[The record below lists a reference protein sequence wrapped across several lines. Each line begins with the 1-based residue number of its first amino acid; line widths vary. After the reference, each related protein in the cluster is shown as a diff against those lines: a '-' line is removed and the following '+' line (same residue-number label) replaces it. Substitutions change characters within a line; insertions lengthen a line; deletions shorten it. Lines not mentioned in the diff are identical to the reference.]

1 MAAVPF
7 SRPGVSLGLG
17 HGSGGPLACTGGLA
31 SCWPLTQVVRAGL
44 VSLVL
49 SAFLRLETYLQHQV
63 MRKVTCC
70 LKLMETG
77 DSVTETGW
85 RKVGHCCHSPGSGDP
100 MGAGC
105 SWFWRPHEEGHFWFL
120 RPHEEGRFWFWRLHG
135 GGAFLVLETP
145 WGRGVPGS
153 VDPKGEGR
161 PWFWRPHEEGRPWF
175 WRPFGEGH
183 HWFWRPH
190 GGGTLR
196 VLETLQGG
204 VLPGALRPLTLR
216 LCTRSEL

>member
-105 SWFWRPHEEGHFWFL
+105 SWFWRPHEEG
-120 RPHEEGRFWFWRLHG
+120 RFWFWRLHG

-153 VDPKGEGR
+153 GDPTRRGVPGSGDPLGRDIPGSGDPMGEGR
-161 PWFWRPHEEGRPWF
+161 SGFWRPCREVCCRE
-175 WRPFGEGH
+175 
-183 HWFWRPH
+183 
-190 GGGTLR
+190 
-196 VLETLQGG
+196 
-204 VLPGALRPLTLR
+204 
-216 LCTRSEL
+216 RSGP

>member
-105 SWFWRPHEEGHFWFL
+105 SWFWRPH
-120 RPHEEGRFWFWRLHG
+120 
-135 GGAFLVLETP
+135 
-145 WGRGVPGS
+145 
-153 VDPKGEGR
+153 
-161 PWFWRPHEEGRPWF
+161 
-175 WRPFGEGH
+175 
-183 HWFWRPH
+183 